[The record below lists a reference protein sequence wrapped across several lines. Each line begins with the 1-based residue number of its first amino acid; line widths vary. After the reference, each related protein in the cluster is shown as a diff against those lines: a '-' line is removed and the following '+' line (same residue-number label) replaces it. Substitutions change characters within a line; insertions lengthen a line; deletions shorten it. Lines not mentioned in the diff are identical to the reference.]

1 MAATIVHFGEDTCFR
16 LPVLRSAGYR
26 VEACGS
32 LDILSGLLDLETEA
46 VTLEDA
52 PSELVRKAVTLT
64 RTRTRAS
71 LVLFRNETHPIEADG
86 FDLVIPALTAPEDW
100 LKEIAELLGRSRAVR
115 ADSQA
120 LAHASASLRED
131 SAAVREQTRMLRE
144 HITRQSRVDLK
155 DLWSMPDP
163 EETPASD

>member
-16 LPVLRSAGYR
+16 LPVLRSAGYS

-32 LDILSGLLDLETEA
+32 LDVLSSLLDLETEA
-46 VTLEDA
+46 VTLEA
-52 PSELVRKAVTLT
+52 PAALVRQAATLT
-64 RTRTRAS
+64 RRRCGAS
-71 LVLFRNETHPIEADG
+71 LVLFRNESGLIEADG

-100 LKEIAELLGRSRAVR
+100 LREIAALLERSRAIR

-120 LAHASASLRED
+120 LAQLSASLRDD

-144 HITRQSRVDLK
+144 RCSTQRHIDLK
-155 DLWSMPDP
+155 DPWAIPGSKQR
-163 EETPASD
+163 PASD